1 LATAA
6 QNFFKEGFSG
16 DADERSESGA
26 AMSPSVALREVR
38 FAYGRQAVIENL
50 SLEIAEGD
58 FFAVIGPN
66 GSGKTTLLRLIL
78 GSLAPQ
84 AGDIAVFGRPL
95 AGYSRRALAR
105 RIALV
110 PQGSVPVF
118 SFAVEEI
125 VRMGR
130 APHLGLLGFDA
141 VEDMDETARAINA
154 VGLDALARRP
164 LDQLSGGEQQRVWI
178 ARALCQQPR
187 LMLLDEPTTALDMGH
202 QLQIMRLLA
211 RLRRERKMTVV
222 MVSHDLN
229 LAAMFAT
236 RMLLLHGGGAVCTG
250 TPKQVLQSAHIRT
263 AYGCEVLVDRHPQGD
278 FPRLTLPVDPAAGNE
293 NPM

>member
-1 LATAA
+1 MIPA
-6 QNFFKEGFSG
+6 
-16 DADERSESGA
+16 
-26 AMSPSVALREVR
+26 VAGTDLS

-95 AGYSRRALAR
+95 AGYRRRELAR

-130 APHLGLLGFDA
+130 APHLGLLGFEA
-141 VEDMDETARAINA
+141 AEDVDQAARAIAA

-187 LMLLDEPTTALDMGH
+187 LMLLDEPTAALDMGH

-211 RLRRERKMTVV
+211 RLRRERRMTVV

-236 RMLLLHGGGAVCTG
+236 RMLLLNNGRMVCSG
-250 TPKQVLQSAHIRT
+250 TPKEVLQPAHIRT
-263 AYGCEVLVDRHPQGD
+263 AYGCQVLVDRHPQGD
-278 FPRLTLPVDPAAGNE
+278 FPRLTLPVR
-293 NPM
+293 

>member
-1 LATAA
+1 
-6 QNFFKEGFSG
+6 
-16 DADERSESGA
+16 
-26 AMSPSVALREVR
+26 MSPSVALREVR

-78 GSLAPQ
+78 GSLSAQ

-95 AGYSRRALAR
+95 AGYSRRELAR

-141 VEDMDETARAINA
+141 AEDIDEAARAIAA
-154 VGLDALARRP
+154 VGLGALARRP

-187 LMLLDEPTTALDMGH
+187 LMLLDEPTAALDMGH

-250 TPKQVLQSAHIRT
+250 TPQEVLQPAHIRT

-278 FPRLTLPVDPAAGNE
+278 FPRLTLPVDPTAGNE

>member
-1 LATAA
+1 
-6 QNFFKEGFSG
+6 
-16 DADERSESGA
+16 
-26 AMSPSVALREVR
+26 MSPAVTLRGVG
-38 FAYGRQAVIENL
+38 FAYGRQAVIEDL
-50 SLEIAEGD
+50 TLEVAEGD

-66 GSGKTTLLRLIL
+66 GSGKTTLLRLVL
-78 GSLAPQ
+78 GSLTPRV
-84 AGDIAVFGRPL
+84 GDIEVFGRPL
-95 AGYSRRALAR
+95 NQYRRRELAR

-110 PQGSVPVF
+110 PQGSIPVF

-130 APHLGLLGFDA
+130 APHLNLLGFEA
-141 VEDMDETARAINA
+141 AEDLDEAARAIAA
-154 VGLDALARRP
+154 VGLEALARRP

-187 LMLLDEPTTALDMGH
+187 LMLLDEPTAALDMGH

-211 RLRRERKMTVV
+211 RLRRERGMTVV

-236 RMLLLHGGGAVCTG
+236 RMLLIHGGRAVCSG
-250 TPKQVLQSAHIRT
+250 TPKEVLQPAHIRT

-278 FPRLTLPVDPAAGNE
+278 FPRLTLPVDPAADGGN
-293 NPM
+293 PA

>member
-1 LATAA
+1 
-6 QNFFKEGFSG
+6 
-16 DADERSESGA
+16 
-26 AMSPSVALREVR
+26 MSPTVSLQAVW
-38 FAYGRQAVIENL
+38 FAYGRQTVIEDL
-50 SLEIAEGD
+50 SLAIAEGD

-78 GSLAPQ
+78 GSLTPR
-84 AGDIAVFGRPL
+84 AGDITVFGRPL
-95 AGYSRRALAR
+95 AGYSRRELAR

-118 SFAVEEI
+118 SYAVEEI

-130 APHLGLLGFDA
+130 APHLGLLGFEA
-141 VEDMDETARAINA
+141 AEDLDEASRAIAA
-154 VGLDALARRP
+154 VGLQALARRP

-187 LMLLDEPTTALDMGH
+187 LMLLDEPTAALDMGH

-236 RMLLLHGGGAVCTG
+236 RMLLIHGGRAVCSG
-250 TPKQVLQSAHIRT
+250 TPKEVLRPTHIRT

-278 FPRLTLPVDPAAGNE
+278 FPRLTLPVDPTDDGGNLV
-293 NPM
+293 

>member
-1 LATAA
+1 
-6 QNFFKEGFSG
+6 
-16 DADERSESGA
+16 
-26 AMSPSVALREVR
+26 MSPSVALRGVR

-95 AGYSRRALAR
+95 AGYSRRELAR

-130 APHLGLLGFDA
+130 APHLGLLGFEA
-141 VEDMDETARAINA
+141 AEDMDQAARAIGA

-187 LMLLDEPTTALDMGH
+187 LMLLDEPTAALDMGH

-211 RLRRERKMTVV
+211 RLRREHGMTVV

-236 RMLLLHGGGAVCTG
+236 RMLLLHGGGAVCSG
-250 TPKQVLQSAHIRT
+250 TPEEVLQPSHIRT

-278 FPRLTLPVDPAAGNE
+278 FPRLTLPVDPAAGGGKG
-293 NPM
+293 M